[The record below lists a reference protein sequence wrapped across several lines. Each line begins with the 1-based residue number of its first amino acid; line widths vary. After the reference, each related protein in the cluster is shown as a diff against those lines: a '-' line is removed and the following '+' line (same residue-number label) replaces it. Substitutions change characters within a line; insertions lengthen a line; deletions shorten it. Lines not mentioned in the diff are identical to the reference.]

1 MDWFQESEMK
11 AEHDT
16 LAKRFASRE
25 SREAGGSKPGSC
37 TAVAKDAFL

>member
-1 MDWFQESEMK
+1 MK

-25 SREAGGSKPGSC
+25 SREAATFLGSRGGFWPCFGTC
-37 TAVAKDAFL
+37 